1 MKYTK
6 PKQERS
12 RRTELKFL
20 EAFATL
26 ILKNGFS
33 GTTLDDIAILS
44 GQTRAAFVKRFGSK
58 EQAVLVL
65 YAKYC
70 DEVLQ
75 ALESFQAS
83 LDRVE
88 DIEDILLKMSKQF
101 EDLVINHF
109 AANRAMYEIFQTGL
123 TVHPLTKSIFLRT
136 VDLMEKIQSH
146 YLDGA
151 ETNPQGSWSAAQL
164 LVTIN
169 FNFVMKSMPALPPEA
184 SQRHNLVAK
193 ILRVALI
200 E

>member
-12 RRTELKFL
+12 RRTEQKFL
-20 EAFATL
+20 EAFTAL
-26 ILKNGFS
+26 ILKNGFA

-44 GQTRAAFVKRFGSK
+44 GQTRAAFIKRFGSK
-58 EQAVLVL
+58 EQALLLL
-65 YAKYC
+65 YSRYC

-83 LDRVE
+83 LDRIE
-88 DIEDILLKMSKQF
+88 GIEDILRRMSQQF
-101 EDLVINHF
+101 EALITNHF
-109 AANRAMYEIFQTGL
+109 AANRAMYEIFQVNL
-123 TVHPLTKSIFLRT
+123 NVHPLTKSMFLKT

-146 YLDGA
+146 YLDSA

-184 SQRHNLVAK
+184 SRRHNLVVK
-193 ILRVALI
+193 ILRTALL

>member
-12 RRTELKFL
+12 RRTEQKFL
-20 EAFATL
+20 EAFTTL
-26 ILKNGFS
+26 ILKNGFA
-33 GTTLDDIAILS
+33 GTTPDDIAISS
-44 GQTRAAFVKRFGSK
+44 GQTRAAFIKRFGSK
-58 EQAVLVL
+58 EEALLLL
-65 YAKYC
+65 YSRYC

-75 ALESFQAS
+75 TLECFRAS
-83 LDRVE
+83 LNQAE
-88 DIEDILLKMSKQF
+88 NIEDILRRISQQF
-101 EDLVINHF
+101 EALLTNYF
-109 AANRAMYEIFQTGL
+109 PANRAMHKFFQVDL
-123 TVHPLTKSIFLRT
+123 NVHPLTKSIFLNS

-151 ETNPQGSWSAAQL
+151 EAKPQGPWSAAQL

-184 SQRHNLVAK
+184 SRRHNLVVK
-193 ILRVALI
+193 ILRTALL